1 MRKRLL
7 VLFSFFSVSLGC
19 YADKVII
26 KEIRLW
32 SDPEKTRFVFDLS
45 GPPDYKA
52 FAVPNPDRYVVDIKN
67 ADFEKNLKLPDLKE
81 SPVSKIRKA
90 KKDYNTNVRIVF
102 DLNTTVSPKNF
113 VLTPFNQYGNR
124 LVVDLYKSEKTGGGK
139 IKVAAKEP
147 SNNLRDA
154 IIAIDAGHG
163 GEDPGAIGPR
173 NELEKNVV
181 LSISKKLAKFVDDEP
196 GFRSKLI
203 RRGDY
208 YVGLRKR
215 IEIARENKAD
225 IMLSLHADAFKT
237 ANVRGASVFAIS
249 DRGSTSEEARWL
261 AENQNQTDLIGG
273 MGEYVKI
280 DTKSEPLVRNVLLDL
295 AFGYSQRESLEMGA
309 QVLKE
314 LKTVTKLHKEKVE
327 QAGFMVL
334 KAPEV
339 PSILVEVGFISNP
352 KEAYNLS
359 DAGYQTKIAKSI
371 FRGVKNY
378 IYDRPPDG
386 SYVAWIKE
394 RPGDLR
400 VHVIKQGDTLS
411 ELSLRYSVS
420 LEAIKK
426 FNSVRGDTIKI
437 GQKLR
442 IPAS

>member
-1 MRKRLL
+1 MRRRLFVVFACFL
-7 VLFSFFSVSLGC
+7 APFGC
-19 YADKVII
+19 YADKVLI

-45 GPPDYKA
+45 APPDYTA
-52 FAVPNPDRYVVDIKN
+52 FAVSDPDRYVVDIKN
-67 ADFEKNLKLPDLKE
+67 SDFKKNIKLPVLKE

-90 KKDYNTNVRIVF
+90 KRNNNTDVRIVF
-102 DLNTTVSPKNF
+102 DLNTHVIPRNF
-113 VLTPFNQYGNR
+113 ALTPFNQYGNR
-124 LVVDLYKSEKTGGGK
+124 LVVDLYKSQRKEAETV
-139 IKVAAKEP
+139 KVVVKED

-181 LSISKKLAKFVDDEP
+181 LSIAKKLAKFVDDEP

-203 RRGDY
+203 RKGDY

-215 IEIARENKAD
+215 IEIARDNKAD
-225 IMLSLHADAFKT
+225 VLLSLHADAFKT

-309 QVLKE
+309 QVLQE
-314 LKTVTKLHKEKVE
+314 LKKVTMLHKEKVE

-359 DAGYQTKIAKSI
+359 NPRHQAKIARSI

-386 SYVAWIKE
+386 SYVAWLKE
-394 RPGDLR
+394 GPRDLR
-400 VHVIKQGDTLS
+400 VHVIKKGDTLS
-411 ELSLRYSVS
+411 ELSLRYRVS
-420 LEAIKK
+420 LEAIRKT
-426 FNSVRGDTIKI
+426 NSVSGDTIKI

>member
-1 MRKRLL
+1 MRRGLVVAFAFLL
-7 VLFSFFSVSLGC
+7 APFGC
-19 YADKVII
+19 YADKVLI

-45 GPPDYKA
+45 GPPDYEA
-52 FAVPNPDRYVVDIKN
+52 FAMSNPDRYVVDIKN
-67 ADFEKNLKLPDLKE
+67 SDFKKNIKLPVLKV

-90 KKDYNTNVRIVF
+90 KRANNKDVRIVF
-102 DLNTTVSPKNF
+102 DLIDTVSPKNF

-124 LVVDLYKSEKTGGGK
+124 LVVDLYKSRK
-139 IKVAAKEP
+139 IETESVKAVVKEG

-154 IIAIDAGHG
+154 VIAIDAGHG
-163 GEDPGAIGPR
+163 GEDPGAIGPK

-181 LSISKKLAKFVDDEP
+181 LSIAKKLAKFVDEEP

-203 RRGDY
+203 RKGDY

-215 IEIARENKAD
+215 IEIARESKAD
-225 IMLSLHADAFKT
+225 VLLSLHADAFKT

-314 LKTVTKLHKEKVE
+314 LKKVTRLHKEKVE

-352 KEAYNLS
+352 KEAFNLS
-359 DAGYQTKIAKSI
+359 GPRHQTKIAKSI
-371 FRGVKNY
+371 FNGVKNY

-386 SYVAWIKE
+386 SYVAWLKE
-394 RPGDLR
+394 GPRDLR
-400 VHVIKQGDTLS
+400 VHVIEKGDTLS
-411 ELSLRYSVS
+411 ELSLRYRVS
-420 LEAIKK
+420 LETIKR

>member
-1 MRKRLL
+1 MRKDF
-7 VLFSFFSVSLGC
+7 LFFAAYFLISFWC
-19 YADKVII
+19 HADEVTIE
-26 KEIRLW
+26 EIRLW

-52 FAVPNPDRYVVDIKN
+52 FAVPNPERYVVDIKN
-67 ADFEKNLKLPDLKE
+67 SDFEKNLKLPTLRE

-90 KKDYNTNVRIVF
+90 RKDNNTGVRIVF
-102 DLNTTVSPKNF
+102 DLNTKVSPKNF
-113 VLTPFNQYGNR
+113 VLSPFNQYGNR
-124 LVVDLYKSEKTGGGK
+124 LVVDLYKSQSRG
-139 IKVAAKEP
+139 AKEIKAVAKET

-181 LSISKKLAKFVDDEP
+181 LSIAKKLAKFVDEEP
-196 GFRSKLI
+196 GFRSQLI
-203 RRGDY
+203 RKGDY

-225 IMLSLHADAFKT
+225 ILLSLHADAFKT
-237 ANVRGASVFAIS
+237 ANVSGASVFAIS

-314 LKTVTKLHKEKVE
+314 LKTVTRLHKEKVE

-359 DAGYQTKIAKSI
+359 DARHQTKIAKSI

-386 SYVAWIKE
+386 SYVAWLKE
-394 RPGDLR
+394 GPRDLR
-400 VHVIKQGDTLS
+400 VHVIERGDTLS

-437 GQKLR
+437 GQKLK

>member
-1 MRKRLL
+1 MRRGLVVAFAFLL
-7 VLFSFFSVSLGC
+7 APFGC
-19 YADKVII
+19 YADKVLI

-52 FAVPNPDRYVVDIKN
+52 FAMSNPDRYVVDIKN
-67 ADFEKNLKLPDLKE
+67 SDFKKNIKLPVLKV

-90 KKDYNTNVRIVF
+90 KRANNKDVRIVF
-102 DLNTTVSPKNF
+102 DLIDTVSPKNF

-124 LVVDLYKSEKTGGGK
+124 LVVDLYKSRK
-139 IKVAAKEP
+139 IETESVKAVVKEG

-154 IIAIDAGHG
+154 VIAIDAGHG
-163 GEDPGAIGPR
+163 GEDPGAIGPK

-181 LSISKKLAKFVDDEP
+181 LSIAKKLAKFVDEEP

-203 RRGDY
+203 RKGDY

-225 IMLSLHADAFKT
+225 ILLSLHADAFKT

-314 LKTVTKLHKEKVE
+314 LKKVTRLHKEKVE

-352 KEAYNLS
+352 KEAFNLS
-359 DAGYQTKIAKSI
+359 GPRHQTKIAKSI
-371 FRGVKNY
+371 FNGVKNY

-386 SYVAWIKE
+386 SYVAWLKE
-394 RPGDLR
+394 GPRDLR
-400 VHVIKQGDTLS
+400 VHVIEKGDTLS
-411 ELSLRYSVS
+411 ELSLRYRVS
-420 LEAIKK
+420 LETIKR

>member
-1 MRKRLL
+1 M
-7 VLFSFFSVSLGC
+7 VSLSC
-19 YADKVII
+19 NADKVII
-26 KEIRLW
+26 EEIRLW

-52 FAVPNPDRYVVDIKN
+52 FAVSNPDRYVVDIKN
-67 ADFEKNLKLPDLKE
+67 SAFEKNLKLPLLKE

-90 KKDYNTNVRIVF
+90 KKDNNANVRIVF
-102 DLNTTVSPKNF
+102 DLNTKVSPKDF

-124 LVVDLYKSEKTGGGK
+124 LVIDLYKLQTRGSEKVK
-139 IKVAAKEP
+139 IAVRDS

-163 GEDPGAIGPR
+163 GEDPGAIGPK

-181 LSISKKLAKFVDDEP
+181 LSIAKKLARFVDDEP
-196 GFRSKLI
+196 GFRSRLI
-203 RRGDY
+203 RKGDY

-225 IMLSLHADAFKT
+225 VLLSLHADAFKT
-237 ANVRGASVFAIS
+237 SNVRGASVFAIS

-309 QVLKE
+309 HVLKE
-314 LKTVTKLHKEKVE
+314 LKTVTRLHKEKVE

-359 DAGYQTKIAKSI
+359 DAKHQTKIAKAI
-371 FRGVKNY
+371 FQGLKNY

-386 SYVAWIKE
+386 SYIAWLKQGP
-394 RPGDLR
+394 RDLR
-400 VHVIKQGDTLS
+400 VHVIERGDTLS
-411 ELSLRYSVS
+411 ELSLRYRVS
-420 LEAIKK
+420 LEEIKK

-437 GQKLR
+437 GQKLT

>member
-1 MRKRLL
+1 MRRSLL
-7 VLFSFFSVSLGC
+7 VLFSCFLLSFGC
-19 YADKVII
+19 YADKVVIE
-26 KEIRLW
+26 EIRLW

-45 GPPDYKA
+45 GPPDYRA
-52 FAVPNPDRYVVDIKN
+52 FSVSNPYRYVVDIKN
-67 ADFEKNLKLPDLKE
+67 SDFEKNLKLPALKE

-90 KKDYNTNVRIVF
+90 KKDNNTNVRIVF
-102 DLNTTVSPKNF
+102 DLNTRVTPKSF
-113 VLTPFNQYGNR
+113 VLTPFNQHGNR
-124 LVVDLYKSEKTGGGK
+124 LVVDLYKFQRKGEEK
-139 IKVAAKEP
+139 IKVAVKEP
-147 SNNLRDA
+147 SNNFRDA

-181 LSISKKLAKFVDDEP
+181 LSIAKKLAKLVNDEP

-203 RRGDY
+203 RKGDY

-215 IEIARENKAD
+215 IKIARENKAD
-225 IMLSLHADAFKT
+225 ILLSLHADAFKT

-295 AFGYSQRESLEMGA
+295 AFGYSQRESLELGA

-352 KEAYNLS
+352 KEAHNLS
-359 DAGYQTKIAKSI
+359 DAGYQIKIARSI
-371 FRGVKNY
+371 FGGVKNY

-386 SYVAWIKE
+386 SYVAWLKE
-394 RPGDLR
+394 GPRDLR
-400 VHVIKQGDTLS
+400 VHVIERGDTLS

-420 LEAIKK
+420 LEALKK
-426 FNSVRGDTIKI
+426 YNSVRGDTIKI
-437 GQKLR
+437 GQKLM

>member
-1 MRKRLL
+1 MRK
-7 VLFSFFSVSLGC
+7 VLISVFALSLAPLGC
-19 YADKVII
+19 YADAVLI
-26 KEIRLW
+26 KEIRIW

-45 GPPDYKA
+45 GPPDYSA
-52 FAVPNPDRYVVDIKN
+52 FAMSNPDRYVVDIKN
-67 ADFEKNLKLPDLKE
+67 SAFKKNIELPVLKE
-81 SPVSKIRKA
+81 SPVLKIRKA
-90 KKDYNTNVRIVF
+90 KRHKNNGVRIVF
-102 DLNTTVSPKNF
+102 DLNAIVSPKNF
-113 VLTPFNQYGNR
+113 VLSPFNQYGNR
-124 LVVDLYKSEKTGGGK
+124 LVVDLYKSKRIEAERT
-139 IKVAAKEP
+139 KVIVKEE

-181 LSISKKLAKFVDDEP
+181 LSIAKKLAKFVDEEP
-196 GFRSKLI
+196 GFQSKLI
-203 RRGDY
+203 RNGDY

-215 IEIARENKAD
+215 IEIARGNKAD
-225 IMLSLHADAFKT
+225 ILLSLHADAFKT

-280 DTKSEPLVRNVLLDL
+280 DTKTEPLVRNVLLDL

-309 QVLKE
+309 HVLKE
-314 LKTVTKLHKEKVE
+314 LKKVTKLHKENVE

-359 DAGYQTKIAKSI
+359 DATHQTKIAKSI
-371 FRGVKNY
+371 FNGVKNY
-378 IYDRPPDG
+378 LYDRPPDG
-386 SYVAWIKE
+386 SYVAWLKE
-394 RPGDLR
+394 GPRDLR
-400 VHVIKQGDTLS
+400 VHVIEKGDTLS
-411 ELSLRYSVS
+411 ELSLRYRVS

>member
-1 MRKRLL
+1 MRRF
-7 VLFSFFSVSLGC
+7 LFSVFALSLAPFGC
-19 YADKVII
+19 YADAVLI
-26 KEIRLW
+26 KEIRIW

-45 GPPDYKA
+45 GPPDYTA
-52 FAVPNPDRYVVDIKN
+52 FAMSNPDRYVVDIKN
-67 ADFEKNLKLPDLKE
+67 SDFKKNIKLPVLKE

-90 KKDYNTNVRIVF
+90 KRQTNNGVRIVF
-102 DLNTTVSPKNF
+102 DLNASVSPKNF
-113 VLTPFNQYGNR
+113 VLSPFNQYGNR
-124 LVVDLYKSEKTGGGK
+124 LVLDLYKSKKIEAGRTKVVGK
-139 IKVAAKEP
+139 EE
-147 SNNLRDA
+147 SNKLRDA

-181 LSISKKLAKFVDDEP
+181 LSIAKKLAKFVDEEP

-203 RRGDY
+203 RNGDY

-225 IMLSLHADAFKT
+225 ILLSLHADAFKT

-280 DTKSEPLVRNVLLDL
+280 DTKTEPLVRNVLLDL

-309 QVLKE
+309 HVLEE
-314 LKTVTKLHKEKVE
+314 LKKVTKLHKENVE

-359 DAGYQTKIAKSI
+359 DASYQTKIAKSI
-371 FRGVKNY
+371 FNGVKNY

-386 SYVAWIKE
+386 SYVAWLKE
-394 RPGDLR
+394 GPRDLR
-400 VHVIKQGDTLS
+400 VHVIEKGDTLS
-411 ELSLRYSVS
+411 ELSLRYRV
-420 LEAIKK
+420 
-426 FNSVRGDTIKI
+426 
-437 GQKLR
+437 
-442 IPAS
+442 